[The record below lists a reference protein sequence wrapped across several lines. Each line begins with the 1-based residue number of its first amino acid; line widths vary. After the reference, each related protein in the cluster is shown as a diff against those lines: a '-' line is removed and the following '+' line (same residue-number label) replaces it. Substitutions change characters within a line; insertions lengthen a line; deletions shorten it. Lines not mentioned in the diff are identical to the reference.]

1 MANEEN
7 LKKGKATQFKSGE
20 QAVKNGKKGGIAS
33 GIAKREKKTVQKIL
47 SDYLEQDVQSQKS
60 LKQMAKEFGID
71 GKQSIKELVTIVC
84 ILNTLNKGGDVD
96 KLQKICELLGE
107 ENNIQELEDISEA
120 EADIFG
126 ND

>member
-20 QAVKNGKKGGIAS
+20 EAAKCGRKGGIAS
-33 GIAKREKKTVQKIL
+33 GIAKREKKTIQQIL
-47 SDYLEQDVQSQKS
+47 TDLLESDVKSQKA
-60 LKQMAKEFGID
+60 LKKIAKEVGIT
-71 GKQSIKELVTIVC
+71 GEKSVKELVTVVC
-84 ILNTLNKGGDVD
+84 ILNTLNKGDVD
-96 KLQKICELLGE
+96 KLQKICEILGE
-107 ENNIQELEDISEA
+107 DNSIESLEDMSEA